1 MESRRVIFVVQMWC
15 PLFLA
20 FLLPVIL
27 FCPNACS
34 VFVALVPLQ
43 ALWSTVVQRKKTEGR
58 KDIVGTCWGRST
70 TIRFQTF
77 KTSCNVSVSSVMCF
91 FFVGPSGQI
100 RSAVSTQPSSPT
112 SLTCSGIL
120 YL

>member
-34 VFVALVPLQ
+34 LFVALVPLQ
-43 ALWSTVVQRKKTEGR
+43 ALWSTVVQRKKL
-58 KDIVGTCWGRST
+58 KVGKILLEHVGGGLQLY
-70 TIRFQTF
+70 TI
-77 KTSCNVSVSSVMCF
+77 SE
-91 FFVGPSGQI
+91 I
-100 RSAVSTQPSSPT
+100 
-112 SLTCSGIL
+112 
-120 YL
+120 